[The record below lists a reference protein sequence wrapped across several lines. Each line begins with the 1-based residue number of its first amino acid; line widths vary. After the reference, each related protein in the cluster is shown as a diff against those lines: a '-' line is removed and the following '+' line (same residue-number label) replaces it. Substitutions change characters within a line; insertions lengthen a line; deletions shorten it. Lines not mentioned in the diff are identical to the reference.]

1 MKIELCFLTVNL
13 LAGLAE
19 VTWYL
24 QSLPGEKK
32 VNFFLYFTANKEDEC
47 ESQSKSSVLAFFD
60 SFDDIVIDS
69 VHSSLFY

>member
-32 VNFFLYFTANKEDEC
+32 VKNSFNISLPKRKMSVVKC
-47 ESQSKSSVLAFFD
+47 KQSRLCWLFD
-60 SFDDIVIDS
+60 CVFQ
-69 VHSSLFY
+69 HC